1 LLGKNE
7 ACSSGAKIM
16 PGLGGNRVLAQAGLM
31 YNFVLL
37 FDWAKFQNHKF
48 QNPKFQILNSILE
61 L

>member
-1 LLGKNE
+1 
-7 ACSSGAKIM
+7 M

-48 QNPKFQILNSILE
+48 QNPKFQIQNPKFQILNSILE